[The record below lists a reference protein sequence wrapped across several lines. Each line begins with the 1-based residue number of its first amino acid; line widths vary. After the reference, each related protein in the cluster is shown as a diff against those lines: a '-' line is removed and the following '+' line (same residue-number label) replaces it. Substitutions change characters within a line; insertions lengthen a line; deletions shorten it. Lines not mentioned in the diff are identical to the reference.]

1 MVMTYPLW
9 EYYALRLTKAAYLF
23 NLLEYFIN
31 IFEMSNSVH
40 PEIKHGYIFFYAH
53 EERRC

>member
-1 MVMTYPLW
+1 MIYPLW
-9 EYYALRLTKAAYLF
+9 EYYALGRTKAAYLF

-31 IFEMSNSVH
+31 ICEMSNSVL
-40 PEIKHGYIFFYAH
+40 PEIKQDDIFFYVR

>member
-1 MVMTYPLW
+1 MVMIYPLW
-9 EYYALRLTKAAYLF
+9 EYYILRLTQAAYLF

-31 IFEMSNSVH
+31 ISEMSNSVH
-40 PEIKHGYIFFYAH
+40 PEIKQDYILFYVH